1 MIPPGLIIG
10 ILAAWFVVSAI
21 VQIRLPAT
29 RRLRRF
35 DPFGLLPRWN
45 LFSPRPI
52 QTDLIVRYR
61 RWDPA
66 TGPCDWVALPY
77 PGTRKAGDAIFSRR
91 RRSKRTVYNQAERV
105 VTIYRTYH
113 AEPAKVIGSIPYR
126 HLLARATREAR
137 EAEGD
142 RRPVPG
148 GPRSPGRRVRRAS
161 PRCSDPPSTPS
172 RSVVRADGSLRRRR
186 PRPDRTHRE
195 PRRGARRGRAVRHA
209 RRTAP
214 GRRAR
219 LALPVPADRDEL
231 VRARPSGA
239 TPSRV
244 SSAIRACSG
253 SGSSG

>member
-10 ILAAWFVVSAI
+10 ILAAWFVVSVV

-29 RRLRRF
+29 RRLRRL

-77 PGTRKAGDAIFSRR
+77 PGTRKAGDAIFSAR

-113 AEPAKVIGSIPYR
+113 AEPTKVIGSIPYR

-137 EAEGD
+137 EAK
-142 RRPVPG
+142 
-148 GPRSPGRRVRRAS
+148 
-161 PRCSDPPSTPS
+161 
-172 RSVVRADGSLRRRR
+172 
-186 PRPDRTHRE
+186 
-195 PRRGARRGRAVRHA
+195 
-209 RRTAP
+209 
-214 GRRAR
+214 
-219 LALPVPADRDEL
+219 
-231 VRARPSGA
+231 A
-239 TPSRV
+239 TGVQFQVIRV
-244 SSAIRACSG
+244 SRATGEARVAPLFRSAIHSVPERG
-253 SGSSG
+253 